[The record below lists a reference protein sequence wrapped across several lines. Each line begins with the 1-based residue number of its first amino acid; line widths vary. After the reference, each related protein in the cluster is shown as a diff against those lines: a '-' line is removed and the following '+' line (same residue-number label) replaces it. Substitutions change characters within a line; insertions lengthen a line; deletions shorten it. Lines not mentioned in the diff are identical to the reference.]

1 MFFAIA
7 GVINIL
13 LALFHLTFWRD
24 KDFNWQEE
32 LPKMNPANRGLIQA
46 AVILFIPMLLSWG
59 VISFLLAG
67 ERNDDSLSRAVIVM
81 MGTFYVVRGA
91 IQPKLLGLDMS
102 GAIIMLICL
111 SLGTGYFLMLL

>member
-1 MFFAIA
+1 MFFVVA

-13 LALFHLTFWRD
+13 LALFHLSFWRD
-24 KDFNWQEE
+24 KDFNWREE

-46 AVILFIPMLLSWG
+46 AVILFIPILLSWG

-67 ERNDDSLSRAVIVM
+67 EPNDDSLSRAVIVM
-81 MGTFYVVRGA
+81 MGTFYVIRGV
-91 IQPKLLGLDMS
+91 IQPKLLGLDTS

-111 SLGTGYFLMLL
+111 GLGTGYFAMLL